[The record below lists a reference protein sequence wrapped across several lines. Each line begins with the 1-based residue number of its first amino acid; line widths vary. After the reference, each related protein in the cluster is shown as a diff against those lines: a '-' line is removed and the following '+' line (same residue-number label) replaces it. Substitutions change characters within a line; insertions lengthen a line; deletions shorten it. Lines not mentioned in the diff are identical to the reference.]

1 MLTLTN
7 LLQVIADRSQELSL
21 SVSTTAEK
29 VRYLNLALKDIRL
42 RHDFEET
49 ITTTSLAFV
58 RSSTKGYASVTNAT
72 DFWAPIEL
80 NNADDDYHFHYMHPK
95 TLKELDGDPHWA
107 FQSVEKA
114 FAKQGTDLLI
124 YHDETETLTLKY
136 YSKNLVYDDSASAWR
151 EDFVEADTSD
161 YFLVNNDEPLIVRTL
176 MFLMEKEPK
185 SKTKYDQLKA
195 NFDEVM
201 GLERYEKPSQRL
213 DPAEPLE
220 FIG

>member
-7 LLQVIADRSQELSL
+7 LLQVIDDRSQELAL

-29 VRYLNLALKDIRL
+29 VRYLNLSLKDIRL
-42 RHDFEET
+42 RHDFEEA

-58 RSSTKGYASVTNAT
+58 RSSTKGYAAVTNAT

-114 FAKQGTDLLI
+114 FAKQGADMLI

-151 EDFVEADTSD
+151 EDFVAADTDD